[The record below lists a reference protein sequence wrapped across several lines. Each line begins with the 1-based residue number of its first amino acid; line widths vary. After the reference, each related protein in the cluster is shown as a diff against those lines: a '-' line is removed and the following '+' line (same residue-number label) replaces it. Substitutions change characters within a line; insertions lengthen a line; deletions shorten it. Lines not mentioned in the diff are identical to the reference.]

1 MYSFGWNQ
9 TVIELC
15 SSKNTWSKVFS
26 CSVLAC
32 HLKISFMKLNL
43 SGGVNQWLLAPVRC
57 QQESP
62 IWGAMKK
69 ETFFSAN
76 NSMWYNIAVEHLK
89 SYSSIKKQ
97 HDYGNS
103 MPTRWPS
110 SVRQFCSAPPS
121 LLRFI
126 PERCLWCLN
135 SSWGNVVFSLQGK
148 GKVCS
153 LSQRVSDLYRER
165 SLPGSWLFL
174 SHTNKDSKSLQFHLS
189 KGQDP
194 GWSEW
199 SHSDWSVKMPMGI

>member
-97 HDYGNS
+97 HDYGTACLQGG
-103 MPTRWPS
+103 PLPLDS
-110 SVRQFCSAPPS
+110 SVLLYLLFSAS
-121 LLRFI
+121 FQKD
-126 PERCLWCLN
+126 
-135 SSWGNVVFSLQGK
+135 VFG
-148 GKVCS
+148 
-153 LSQRVSDLYRER
+153 VSTPAGE
-165 SLPGSWLFL
+165 
-174 SHTNKDSKSLQFHLS
+174 
-189 KGQDP
+189 
-194 GWSEW
+194 
-199 SHSDWSVKMPMGI
+199 M